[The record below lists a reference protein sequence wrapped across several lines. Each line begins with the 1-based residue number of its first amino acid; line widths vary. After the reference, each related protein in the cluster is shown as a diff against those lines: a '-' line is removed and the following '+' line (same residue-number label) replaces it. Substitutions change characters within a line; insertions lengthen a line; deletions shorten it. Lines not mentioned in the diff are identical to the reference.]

1 MNSNRL
7 KDLIKN
13 QDTSISSEEYRIRYA
28 TERFLLRVQK
38 SSYRDKLIL
47 KGGFLLGTLCKVEQR
62 TTKDLDTL
70 ITELSVSR
78 VQVEAMIESIIQI
91 DLNDNVK
98 FELIKLI
105 DSQQQRIYDGFK
117 AKLKMTFLD
126 ERTFVNFDLDLGVGD
141 TITPEAQKINI
152 PLLFNEVKGEKTE
165 ISLLAYPL
173 ETILSEKTEIILNLG
188 TNNSRMKDFYDIH
201 LLLNDPQKPDNEL
214 IYQAFENTW
223 KFRHPNLAIDSE
235 RFEDWYYVIESIL
248 EDDKMNSI
256 SWQNYIKD
264 RLYAKNLNLKNIVLQ
279 FKFYLEELEKEYIKR
294 K

>member
-1 MNSNRL
+1 MKSNRL

-38 SSYRDKLIL
+38 SSYRENLIL
-47 KGGFLLGTLCKVEQR
+47 KGGFLLGTLFKVEQR

-70 ITELSVSR
+70 ITELSASR
-78 VQVEAMIESIIQI
+78 GQVETMIESIIQI

-117 AKLKMTFLD
+117 AKLKMEFL
-126 ERTFVNFDLDLGVGD
+126 EESAYINFDLDLGVGD
-141 TITPEAQKINI
+141 TITPEAEIIHI
-152 PLLFNEVKGEKTE
+152 PLLFNEAKGEQNE
-165 ISLLAYPL
+165 IELLAYPL
-173 ETILSEKTEIILNLG
+173 ETILAEKTEIVLNLG
-188 TNNSRMKDFYDIH
+188 KNNSRMKDFYDIH
-201 LLLNDPQKPDNEL
+201 LLLNDSQKPDNEL
-214 IYQAFENTW
+214 LYQAFENTW
-223 KFRHPNLAIDSE
+223 KFRHPNLTIDNE

-248 EDDKMNSI
+248 EDEKMNSI

-264 RLYAKNLNLKNIVLQ
+264 RPYAKKLNLKNIVLQ
-279 FKFYLEELEKEYIKR
+279 FKFYLEELEKEYMKR